1 MYGVYMKLKD
11 NWWKEMNCIK
21 EIAISNIKFY
31 ITEHYKI
38 NEDKVKFDRFVF
50 NRMSDDRA
58 VVETFTFD
66 TPVANYTELFE
77 ETNFPLSVVERIYFL
92 NRNDSHGYVKVYD
105 ETQPTK
111 DKNTRTPFTKE
122 KQKIVK
128 KTEELERKIEE
139 MKIQMK
145 ELKDKEYE
153 YFIEKYKI
161 KDWFVYKLILKQGW
175 YTTYVCDDR
184 RPRMEFKIKYI
195 QKVISNLSD
204 KSSCEFYDIKI
215 DNKKRYVLEI
225 KSHLSLK
232 HIFKQLKIN
241 SRTNDIIDSAETSTL
256 RPSYEEVLKIDKLYK
271 ERLTISRALSNRAAE
286 ERKSK

>member
-1 MYGVYMKLKD
+1 MYGVYMELKD
-11 NWWKEMNCIK
+11 NWWKEMKCTK
-21 EIAISNIKFY
+21 ETAISNIKYY
-31 ITEHYKI
+31 ISEHYKI
-38 NEDKVKFDRFVF
+38 DKDKVKFDRFVF
-50 NRMSDDRA
+50 NRMSDHA
-58 VVETFTFD
+58 VVEIFTFD
-66 TPVANYTELFE
+66 ISVANYTELFE

-145 ELKDKEYE
+145 ELKDKEHE

-175 YTTYVCDDR
+175 YTTYVCEDR

-204 KSSCEFYDIKI
+204 NSSCEFYDIKI
-215 DNKKRYVLEI
+215 DNKKRYILEI

-232 HIFKQLKIN
+232 YILKQLKIN
-241 SRTNDIIDSAETSTL
+241 SRTNDIIDTVKTSTL
-256 RPSYEEVLKIDKLYK
+256 RPSYEEVLKVDKSYK
-271 ERLTISRALSNRAAE
+271 ERLAIARALSNRAAE
-286 ERKSK
+286 ERKSE